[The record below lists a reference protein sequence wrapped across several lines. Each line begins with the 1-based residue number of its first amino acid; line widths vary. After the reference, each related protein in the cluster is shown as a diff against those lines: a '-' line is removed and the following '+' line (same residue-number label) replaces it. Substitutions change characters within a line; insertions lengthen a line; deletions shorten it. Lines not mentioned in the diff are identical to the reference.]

1 MQPNRTVSFPD
12 KDMVNFMLRNIP
24 KICKVPKL
32 THFSKS
38 RDHTITA
45 RDPEAKLLICPAHNC
60 VLKSLPFSW
69 MRAA

>member
-1 MQPNRTVSFPD
+1 MQPGLTINFQN
-12 KDMVNFMLRNIP
+12 KDMVNFMLRNVS
-24 KICKVPKL
+24 KVCKVLKL
-32 THFSKS
+32 AHFSKS

-60 VLKSLPFSW
+60 ILKSLSFSW